1 MTFPETNA
9 VGSRAAPSAL
19 FRPLRIRS
27 MELDNRIVLP
37 PMTTLLAGAQ
47 GEIPERLIEFYV
59 ARARGGVGLI
69 TTETAEVHPYTH
81 GLSLGDRGFTAIY
94 DDRFIPG
101 FRRLTDRIH
110 AAGAKVS
117 VQLHHPGNAMIML
130 DPERPPLAPSAIP
143 YPGGAPPRALSLDEI
158 AEIVEAFGAAAGR
171 AREAGFDAVDLH
183 GGHGYLIAQF
193 LSPLFNRRAD
203 RYGGDLRGRVTFATE
218 VLRAVRRNVGD
229 DFPVIFRFSADER
242 VPGGRTLE
250 ESVVIAPL
258 LVAAGADC
266 LSITTGMQYTLL
278 HTVPA
283 MGMPR
288 GLNVAAAAAV
298 KAAVD
303 VPVMVAGRM
312 NDPLLAEAVLGS
324 GRADLI
330 AIGRG
335 LVADPDLPK
344 KLRDGAWRAVR
355 PCISCNQGC
364 IGGLIAGFPFTCLV
378 NPQAGRES
386 EELLVPAARAKRVVV
401 AGGGPAGI
409 EAARVAASRGH
420 AVTLFERSSALG
432 GQLLLAAL
440 PPRKE
445 DILPYIRWAEAQLH
459 ELGVT
464 VVLGQPLTA
473 DRVAEARP
481 DAVVVA
487 TGSEP
492 LLPQIPGVELPHVA
506 TAHDVLRGIVPAGR
520 RVVVVGGG
528 QVGCET
534 AELLDRYAEQVT
546 IVEMRAELA
555 PDVAQVP
562 RDALLHGLAQ
572 TRARA
577 MTATRVVEIA
587 AEGVVVERDGVR
599 ETLRGVD
606 RVVVAAGVRP
616 TSELAGEL
624 AGAVAELHVIGD
636 ARSGASALDAVA
648 AGFEVGR
655 SI

>member
-1 MTFPETNA
+1 MPSHDPT
-9 VGSRAAPSAL
+9 GSGRPGAL

-27 MELDNRIVLP
+27 MELENRLVLP
-37 PMTTLLAGAQ
+37 PMTTLLAGAE
-47 GEIPERLIEFYV
+47 GEIPERLIAFYV

-130 DPERPPLAPSAIP
+130 DPARPPVAPSATA
-143 YPGGAPPRALSLDEI
+143 YPGGAPPRALSVEEI
-158 AEIVEAFGAAAGR
+158 GEIVEAFGAGARR
-171 AREAGFDAVDLH
+171 AREAGFDAVDIH

-193 LSPLFNRRAD
+193 LSPFFNRRAD
-203 RYGGDLRGRVTFATE
+203 RYGGDLRGRAAFATE

-229 DFPVIFRFSADER
+229 DFPVIFRMSADER
-242 VPGGRTLE
+242 VPGGRTVD
-250 ESVVIAPL
+250 ESVVLAPL

-266 LSITTGMQYTLL
+266 LSITTGMQFTLL
-278 HTVPA
+278 YTVPA

-288 GLNVAAAAAV
+288 GLNVAAAAAI

-303 VPVMVAGRM
+303 VPVMVAGRL
-312 NDPLLAEAVLGS
+312 NDPVLAESVVAS

-335 LVADPDLPK
+335 LVADPDLPR
-344 KLRDGAWRAVR
+344 KLESGAWQTVR

-378 NPQAGRES
+378 NPEAGRES
-386 EELLVPAARAKRVVV
+386 EGLLAPAARPKRVLV
-401 AGGGPAGI
+401 AGGGPAGL
-409 EAARVAASRGH
+409 EAARVAAARGH
-420 AVTLFERSSALG
+420 AVTLAERSSTLG
-432 GQLLLAAL
+432 GQFLLAAL

-445 DILPYIRWAEAQLH
+445 DILPFLRYAEAEVH
-459 ELGVT
+459 ALGVT
-464 VVLGQPLTA
+464 VSRGQAVTVA
-473 DRVAEARP
+473 QVAEMQP
-481 DAVVVA
+481 DAVIVA

-492 LLPQIPGVELPHVA
+492 LLPDIPGIAMGHVV
-506 TAHDVLRGIVPAGR
+506 TAHDVLCGAVPPGR
-520 RVVVVGGG
+520 RVVVIGGG

-546 IVEMRAELA
+546 VVELRAELA

-562 RDALLHGLAQ
+562 RAALLHALAQ
-572 TRARA
+572 TRVRT
-577 MTATRVVEIA
+577 MTATRVVEIT
-587 AEGVVVERDGVR
+587 AEGVVVERDGAR
-599 ETLRGVD
+599 ETLRGIES
-606 RVVVAAGVRP
+606 VVVAAGVRP
-616 TSELAGEL
+616 VRQLADDL
-624 AGAVAELHVIGD
+624 AEIVPELHVIGD
-636 ARSGASALDAVA
+636 ARGGGSALDAIA

-655 SI
+655 RI

>member
-1 MTFPETNA
+1 
-9 VGSRAAPSAL
+9 
-19 FRPLRIRS
+19 
-27 MELDNRIVLP
+27 MELENRLVLP
-37 PMTTLLAGAQ
+37 PMTTLLAGAE
-47 GEIPERLIEFYV
+47 GEIPERLIAFYV

-130 DPERPPLAPSAIP
+130 DPARPPVAPSAIA
-143 YPGGAPPRALSLDEI
+143 YPGGAPPRALSVDEI
-158 AEIVEAFGAAAGR
+158 GEIVEAFGAGARR
-171 AREAGFDAVDLH
+171 AREAGFDAVDIH

-193 LSPLFNRRAD
+193 LSPFFNRRAD
-203 RYGGDLRGRVTFATE
+203 RYGGDLRGRAAFATE

-229 DFPVIFRFSADER
+229 DFPVIFRMSADER
-242 VPGGRTLE
+242 VPGGRTVD
-250 ESVVIAPL
+250 ESVVLAPL

-266 LSITTGMQYTLL
+266 LSITTGMQFTLL
-278 HTVPA
+278 YTVPA

-288 GLNVAAAAAV
+288 GLNVAAAAAI

-303 VPVMVAGRM
+303 VPVMVAGRL
-312 NDPLLAEAVLGS
+312 NDPVLAESVVAS

-335 LVADPDLPK
+335 LVADPDLPR
-344 KLRDGAWRAVR
+344 KLESGAWQTVR

-378 NPQAGRES
+378 NPEAGRES
-386 EELLVPAARAKRVVV
+386 EGLLAPAARPKRVLV
-401 AGGGPAGI
+401 AGGGPAGL
-409 EAARVAASRGH
+409 EAARVAAARGH
-420 AVTLFERSSALG
+420 AVTLAERSSTLG
-432 GQLLLAAL
+432 GQFLLAAL

-445 DILPYIRWAEAQLH
+445 DILPFLRYAEAEVH
-459 ELGVT
+459 ALGVT
-464 VVLGQPLTA
+464 VSRGQAVTVA
-473 DRVAEARP
+473 QVAEMQP
-481 DAVVVA
+481 DAVIVA

-492 LLPQIPGVELPHVA
+492 LLPDIPGIAMGHVV
-506 TAHDVLRGIVPAGR
+506 TAHDVLCGAVPPGR
-520 RVVVVGGG
+520 RVVVIGGG

-546 IVEMRAELA
+546 VVELRAELA

-562 RDALLHGLAQ
+562 RAALLHALAQ
-572 TRARA
+572 TRVRT
-577 MTATRVVEIA
+577 MTATRVVEIT
-587 AEGVVVERDGVR
+587 AEGVVVERDGAR
-599 ETLRGVD
+599 ETLRGIES
-606 RVVVAAGVRP
+606 VVVAAGVRP
-616 TSELAGEL
+616 VRQLADDL
-624 AGAVAELHVIGD
+624 AEIVPELHVIGD
-636 ARSGASALDAVA
+636 ARGGGSALDAIA

-655 SI
+655 RI